1 MRIAVIGSGIAG
13 GAAAWALARRHE
25 VVLYEKDAR
34 PGGHSNT
41 VTIDYDGAEIAVD
54 TGFIVYNERT
64 YPNLTA
70 LFETLGVV
78 TRPSDMSFALSAG
91 GGRFEWSGQGPGA
104 VFAQRSN
111 LVSPGF
117 LWMLREIVR
126 FNRLAPA
133 DRAAGLMAG
142 QRLGDYLAWRRF
154 SGRFVRDYLTPMGA
168 AIWSMSPSGMLGFP
182 AETFVAFCENHCL
195 LTTSAEARPVWRTV
209 AGGSRRYV
217 DRLLAPLAGR
227 IRLATPVVAVERT
240 GPRPIVVDARGGRD
254 AFDEVV
260 VAAHSDQALG
270 LLADPA
276 PAERA
281 VLGAIGYRDNEVVL
295 HRDPALMPRRRAAWA
310 SWNAISDADRR
321 SLSVTYWM
329 NRLQSLDPRRP
340 LFVSLNPLAPPRE
353 DLVFARFR
361 YAHPQFDRA
370 ALAAQRRIGEIQGV
384 RRTWFCGA
392 WCGYGFHED
401 GLAAG
406 LDVAEALGGA
416 ERWRAAPAVEPMAE
430 AAE

>member
-13 GAAAWALARRHE
+13 NAAAWSLARRHD
-25 VVLYEKDAR
+25 VVLYEQDAR
-34 PGGHSNT
+34 AGGHSHT
-41 VTIDYDGAEIAVD
+41 VTIDYDGVPTAVD

-70 LFETLGVV
+70 LFEALGVA

-111 LVSPGF
+111 LASPGF

-142 QRLGDYLAWRRF
+142 LSLGDYLDRRRF

-168 AIWSMSPSGMLGFP
+168 AIWSMSPSGMLDFP

-195 LTTSAEARPVWRTV
+195 LTTSAAARPVWRTV

-217 DRLLAPLAGR
+217 DRLLAPLVGR
-227 IRLATPVVAVERT
+227 IRLATPVATIERS
-240 GPRPIVVDARGGRD
+240 GSRPVVVDTRGERE

-260 VAAHSDQALG
+260 VATHSDQALA
-270 LLADPA
+270 LLAEPT

-329 NRLQSLDPRRP
+329 NRLQSIDPQRP

-353 DLVFARFR
+353 DLVFARFA

-370 ALAAQRRIGEIQGV
+370 ALAAQRRIGEIQGG

-392 WCGYGFHED
+392 WCGHGFHED
-401 GLAAG
+401 GLVAG
-406 LDVAEALGGA
+406 LDVAEALGGSVP
-416 ERWRAAPAVEPMAE
+416 WRAAPAAPAMAE